1 MLNKTFIDA
10 LHTQCAVTP
19 YRPTTSDYET
29 ACYMSMFITRK
40 TIGWD
45 RAVLVLLWLSLI
57 INKLIEYTQD
67 LMLN

>member
-29 ACYMSMFITRK
+29 AYYMSMFTRG

-67 LMLN
+67 LTFN